1 MPKLWASPRANPPLT
16 IGGLAIS
23 GRAFLAPMA
32 GVTDAAMRRIA
43 ERHGAGA
50 TFSEM
55 ITAAGVSRGD
65 RETRLRL
72 AGAREPQTAPRV
84 VQIAARDPEGIALA
98 ARHAADTGAEWIDI
112 NMGCPCK
119 RVTGGLAGSALMRDL
134 DQASRLI
141 AATVSAVDD
150 SRERKNAA
158 RLGSRLAQ
166 RAGAG
171 APGGGRGR

>member
-1 MPKLWASPRANPPLT
+1 MTNAETLGVAPGEPPLT
-16 IGGLAIS
+16 VGGLAIS

-72 AGAREPQTAPRV
+72 AGARERQTAPRV

-98 ARHAADTGAEWIDI
+98 ARHAADI
-112 NMGCPCK
+112 
-119 RVTGGLAGSALMRDL
+119 
-134 DQASRLI
+134 
-141 AATVSAVDD
+141 
-150 SRERKNAA
+150 
-158 RLGSRLAQ
+158 
-166 RAGAG
+166 
-171 APGGGRGR
+171 GRGVDRHQHGLSVQKGHRRACRLRLDARSGPGQPTDRRDR